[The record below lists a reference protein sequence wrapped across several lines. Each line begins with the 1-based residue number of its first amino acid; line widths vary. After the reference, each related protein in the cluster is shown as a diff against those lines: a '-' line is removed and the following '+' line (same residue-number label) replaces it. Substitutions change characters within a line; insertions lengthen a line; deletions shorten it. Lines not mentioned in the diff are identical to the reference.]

1 MKAKL
6 KLICPL
12 CEKLFTTHKS
22 NRVWCKDECREKH
35 ERVKALVKDNHKKQ
49 ETFKNEYLEYNF
61 KRDTFFIKGW
71 ETANQEQRKELIQ
84 KAYKY
89 V

>member
-22 NRVWCKDECREKH
+22 NRIWCADECREKH
-35 ERVKALVKDNHKKQ
+35 ERVKALVKDNYTKQ
-49 ETFKNEYLEYNF
+49 KSFKNEYLEYNF
-61 KRDTFFIKGW
+61 DRDAFFIKGW